1 MSISQTDILLFSGLC
16 KIKLCVF
23 FKIMCMQVPG
33 HCRMVMHR
41 KGWHVTADANRET
54 LLHESYFGGN
64 TLVQL
69 LTNQI
74 KIHGGGSISG
84 NETRNWSN
92 YRKINTLNYRMD
104 QHYQMNWHTCWLI
117 WTIKNN
123 NSVLWGEGC
132 ADTMIIILTAKTYA
146 LVNPSKTAT
155 AQRTRRWKV
164 LSEDW
169 MGR

>member
-1 MSISQTDILLFSGLC
+1 MSISQADILLFSRLC

-23 FKIMCMQVPG
+23 FKTMCMQVPG
-33 HCRMVMHR
+33 HYRMVTHR
-41 KGWHVTADANRET
+41 KGWHMW
-54 LLHESYFGGN
+54 
-64 TLVQL
+64 QL
-69 LTNQI
+69 MLTEGHNFMSLI
-74 KIHGGGSISG
+74 LGVIHWFNSSQTKSRYMGGSISV

-92 YRKINTLNYRMD
+92 YRKINTLNYRMN

-132 ADTMIIILTAKTYA
+132 ADTMITILTAKTYA
-146 LVNPSKTAT
+146 LVNSSKTT
-155 AQRTRRWKV
+155 TSQRTRRCEV
-164 LSEDW
+164 LLEDW